1 MIKTRLL
8 LFLFFM
14 IMGASC
20 INKENNL
27 LRGKWAFQKVIL
39 PDNRI
44 FSINDSASIRTE
56 KEYEFLQDN
65 MYIVETVQYK
75 DGDGELIVKKGNFE
89 LTDDNDKLY
98 LTLKEKQLEGVGVST
113 FHVLTLNETD
123 LIWESERKSR
133 YFFTKV
139 QSGN

>member
-1 MIKTRLL
+1 
-8 LFLFFM
+8 
-14 IMGASC
+14 
-20 INKENNL
+20 
-27 LRGKWAFQKVIL
+27 
-39 PDNRI
+39 
-44 FSINDSASIRTE
+44 
-56 KEYEFLQDN
+56 